1 MNEVVNWLKR
11 GSEFKRV
18 EGDFKTIPT
27 VPVGVYNVGLSLSGW
42 YLEKYADSFT
52 FDYKIYG
59 LQEDFLDHII
69 KTYQNT
75 KGNFGILFNGIKGSG
90 KTVAAKVLAN
100 RLQLPV
106 IITKSMG
113 DQNQNMIEYLSSF
126 NFDCVIFMDEFEKN
140 FAESDST
147 VLQIMDGVYNIGYRK
162 VFLLTTNSLSVNENL
177 IGRPSRIRYVR
188 KFVNLSLSTVEE
200 YLNDNLKNL
209 EYKKS
214 LMEYVDT
221 LSIST
226 IDILKTIVEEVN
238 IHGLDGFEKAKTFF
252 NVDTLQYNYYGVYS
266 YMRQSRVESEPEKWS
281 ITQFLIDVD
290 KYYNPPIRPTFM
302 SNKEENEWTTEE
314 ILEAKEY
321 NEKRKRLFDI
331 SYDSWEL
338 NKKVVNLKV
347 GDKFDDKTVVAIDMS
362 RKVICCIENDNRD
375 EEPYYFFYYIKN
387 PLTKPSLYGKPRTGF
402 DLVM

>member
-1 MNEVVNWLKR
+1 MNEVINWLKR

-27 VPVGVYNVGLSLSGW
+27 IPVGVYNVGLSLSGW

-59 LQEDFLDHII
+59 LQEDFLNHII

-75 KGNFGILFNGIKGSG
+75 RGNFGILFNGIKGSG
-90 KTVAAKVLAN
+90 KTVAAKILAN

-106 IITKSMG
+106 IIVKSMG

-188 KFVNLSLSTVEE
+188 KFINLSLSTVEE
-200 YLNDNLKNL
+200 YLDDNLQNL
-209 EYKKS
+209 EYKKD
-214 LMEYVDT
+214 LLEYVDT

-266 YMRQSRVESEPEKWS
+266 YVRQSMVENDPDKWS
-281 ITQFLIDVD
+281 ITQFLKDVD
-290 KYYNPPIRPTFM
+290 KYYNPSIRPAFM
-302 SNKEENEWTTEE
+302 INKEEDEWTTEE

-321 NEKRKRLFDI
+321 NENRRRIFDI
-331 SYDSWEL
+331 SYESWEL
-338 NKKVVNLKV
+338 NKKIVNLKV
-347 GDKFDDKTVVAIDMS
+347 GDDFDGKTVVAIDMS
-362 RKVICCIENDNRD
+362 RKVMCCLENNS
-375 EEPYYFFYYIKN
+375 EGEPYYLFCYIKN
-387 PLTKPSLYGKPRTGF
+387 PLAKPSLYGKPRVGF